1 MAALASAV
9 RVQSVPLPTGMEAF
23 LERLRPGLGT
33 LAPVLTGYGL
43 ETEADFAQLQFD
55 DVAAEE
61 VWALLEANGCK
72 RLQARAILKGM
83 GLDPDLLDAPG
94 ASSIGVVVG
103 RERLRNRACTLLVV
117 LAPRVAWDQCVA
129 RAHNFAL
136 IRAGRKRGGDEAST
150 KIQAHHP
157 GQ

>member
-1 MAALASAV
+1 MSGSRIFCVAVLASVV
-9 RVQSVPLPTGMEAF
+9 RARSVPLHAGMEAF

-43 ETEADFAQLQFD
+43 ETEADFAQLHDD

-83 GLDPDLLDAPG
+83 GLDPDLQLTPPSAPRRMSKPGKRCSLDKHEAW
-94 ASSIGVVVG
+94 AWL
-103 RERLRNRACTLLVV
+103 REDRACIE
-117 LAPRVAWDQCVA
+117 
-129 RAHNFAL
+129 AHKAH
-136 IRAGRKRGGDEAST
+136 ASDLC
-150 KIQAHHP
+150 
-157 GQ
+157 G